1 MTPNKIPNI
10 TKGVIVDTNDPAG
23 LGRVKVRIVQIHG
36 PVSPE
41 VFINYTTYLN
51 NHGGQ
56 TNAAYRVDDDSLPW
70 CEVCYS
76 YGTSTLPEPNQVVLV
91 SFINGSP
98 EQPVVLGWL
107 GYEYTDQEDILE
119 VNYV

>member
-1 MTPNKIPNI
+1 MTPNKIPSI
-10 TKGVIVDTNDPAG
+10 TKGIIVDTEDPAG
-23 LGRVKVRIVQIHG
+23 LGRVKVRIVQLHG
-36 PVSPE
+36 PVSTE
-41 VFINYTTYLN
+41 VFRNYTTYLN

-56 TNAAYRVDDDSLPW
+56 TNAVYRVEDDSLPW

-76 YGTSTLPEPNQVVLV
+76 YGTSTMPEINQVVLV

-107 GYEYTDQEDILE
+107 GYEYTEQEDVLE
-119 VNYV
+119 VRYV